1 MNGFQDIHLCT
12 LYQGANEGML
22 QKKERQTKKG
32 KDLKSKKQR
41 IQNRK
46 RNMEFSER

>member
-1 MNGFQDIHLCT
+1 MNGSQGIHLCA
-12 LYQGANEGML
+12 LYQEANEGML
-22 QKKERQTKKG
+22 QKSEKQTKKG
-32 KDLKSKKQR
+32 KDLKSHKWR